1 MRILAFLLFFQS
13 FAACQQGTDI
23 SLPVEASIASS
34 FQAIHWQAPNKALPA
49 DQVYR
54 STDGGQTWQGAGSG
68 LPVGYKAGGIFST
81 GGKVYLVSENGMY
94 QSTAATAAPLWEKA
108 VFLEDHITGIFPG
121 RAGTYALS
129 MWNGLY
135 QEILP
140 GIWSAAHTPLKD
152 KSVRSVLET
161 PDGAVF
167 VACDAGIFKS
177 GHNGHCWKHVF
188 QEGMVLNMVE
198 SGGVLVAAGFKGL
211 LRSTDGGEHWNWVLT
226 EGGVGIET
234 TRIASGI
241 AAITYNGKM
250 ETRRV
255 RTSADN
261 GKTWQPIDAG
271 LLPSPSISSV
281 QQAGEYL
288 LCSHPAGIYRS
299 ADQGKTWELILPAS
313 EGMMFEFA
321 VSGNV
326 IYAVRAPVDGC

>member
-1 MRILAFLLFFQS
+1 
-13 FAACQQGTDI
+13 
-23 SLPVEASIASS
+23 V
-34 FQAIHWQAPNKALPA
+34 LPA
-49 DQVYR
+49 DQIYQ

-68 LPVGYKAGGIFST
+68 LPADYKAGGIFST
-81 GGKVYLVSENGMY
+81 GGKVYVVSENGLY
-94 QSTAATAAPLWEKA
+94 HSSAATAVPAWEKA
-108 VFLEDHITGIFPG
+108 VFLEDNITGIFPG

-129 MWNGLY
+129 AWNGLY

-140 GIWSAAHTPLKD
+140 GIWAPAHTALKD
-152 KSVRSVLET
+152 KSVRTILET

-167 VACDAGIFKS
+167 VGCDGGIFKS
-177 GHNGHCWKHVF
+177 ADNGITWKHVF

-198 SGGVLVAAGFKGL
+198 SGGVLVAGGSKGL
-211 LRSTDGGEHWNWVLT
+211 LRSSDGGEHWNWVLT

-234 TRIASGI
+234 ERIANGI
-241 AAITYNGKM
+241 AAITYNGKQ

-299 ADQGKTWELILPAS
+299 ADQGKTWELILPGT

-326 IYAVRAPVDGC
+326 IYAVRARVSGC